1 MVNWMSRKING
12 VISYPK
18 ANIIQTMLVK
28 GSKEYSY
35 DSYDSYDYS
44 GRGL

>member
-1 MVNWMSRKING
+1 MVNWMSRKINV

-18 ANIIQTMLVK
+18 TNIIQIMLVK
-28 GSKEYSY
+28 GSKAYSY